1 MREVVVFSILKRVI
15 VGHAGAAMLRLPAV
29 AGRFYPSNPNELA
42 ASVRRMSAA
51 RGDGAVPAEIPV
63 VACLVPH
70 AGYMYSGAV
79 AGEVFGRIELPK
91 KIVILGVRHFPR
103 GESAA
108 ILTSGAWRTPLGD
121 APIDTELAMALRD
134 ACPRLREDLVAHSQE
149 HSLEVQIPFLQV
161 LAPGFSFVPVALGTL
176 RFDDLVRVGEAVARI
191 LSAAKERVLLLA
203 TSDLNH
209 YEDDATTRVKDAKAV
224 ERLLALDARGL
235 FDVCREEKIS
245 MCGLGPAVATIT
257 ALRAMGVTRGELVR
271 YATSANVSG
280 DTSSVVGYAGVVW
293 GRAK

>member
-1 MREVVVFSILKRVI
+1 
-15 VGHAGAAMLRLPAV
+15 
-29 AGRFYPSNPNELA
+29 
-42 ASVRRMSAA
+42 MSAA
-51 RGDGAVPAEIPV
+51 RGGDAHASATDAGKIPV

-79 AGEVFGRIELPK
+79 AGEVFSRIALPK

-108 ILTSGAWRTPLGD
+108 ILTNGAWRTPLGD
-121 APIDTELAMALRD
+121 APIDTGLAMVLRD
-134 ACPRLREDLVAHSQE
+134 ACPRLREDSVAHSQE

-161 LAPGFSFVPVALGTL
+161 LAPGFSFVPVALGTV
-176 RFDDLVRVGEAVARI
+176 RFEDLVSVGEAVARV
-191 LSAAKERVLLLA
+191 LLAAREPVLLLA

-224 ERLLALDARGL
+224 EKLLALDARGL
-235 FDVCREEKIS
+235 FDVCRDEKIS

-257 ALRAMGVTRGELVR
+257 ALRAMGVTRGELRR
-271 YATSANVSG
+271 YATSADVSG
-280 DTSSVVGYAGVVW
+280 DTSSVVGYAGITW
-293 GRAK
+293 GERRNKEAMK